1 MNDQARRTAFF
12 DVDETLITVKSMFRF
27 LRFHLRAQ
35 GAPDFAYE
43 EAAANLRRRA
53 AEGIPR
59 EVTNREYYGLYAG
72 CSVEEVAREGRAWFA
87 QELAA
92 GGLFHP
98 PVLDALREHRRAG
111 DRTVLVSG
119 SFPACLD
126 PVAAH
131 IGADV
136 VLCSRPEIKDG
147 RYTGELTVAVIGD
160 AKAVAAEADMRAT
173 GADPAHCHA
182 YGDHASDLPLLTAVG
197 HPHVIGDDP
206 VLAERGA
213 DSGWHRMK
221 GIAGHPPATATARPT
236 TGVAVPAVPAVPAA
250 AAAPAGDP
258 LGELARRSG
267 LPGTPQEPH
276 WRTGAELLL
285 RYLGRAAAMV
295 ADGYAAPED
304 IDTAMRLGCGMRGGP
319 LELLAS
325 IGPHTAQAASEAL
338 GLPAGAFA
346 RLDRAPVAAA
356 PASLAAG
363 AGPRTV
369 REVGVVGSGTMATGI
384 AAVFLAS
391 GHPVRLLARSEQ
403 RAEAARLAVHRALL
417 STRMPRD
424 EADRVLE
431 ECATVLSADALAGC
445 DLVVEAI
452 AEDLD
457 AKLDVMT
464 RLDRACGPGTILA
477 TTTSSL
483 PVARLATAVSR
494 PADVIGLHF
503 FNPAPAMNLVEVV
516 RTDTTAAEV
525 IATADALCRS
535 LGRTPVHC
543 TDRAG
548 SIVNALLFPLLNDA
562 ARVVG
567 EGRGTVEEV
576 DAAVTGGCGFPHGPF
591 RLLDVVGTDVAL
603 AVQQGLRR
611 GPGGSELDVAP
622 LLEELVRDGVL
633 GIKAR
638 RSARQHLR
646 PA

>member
-35 GAPDFAYE
+35 GAPDSAYE
-43 EAAANLRRRA
+43 EAAAHLRRRA
-53 AEGIPR
+53 AEGVPR

-72 CSVEEVAREGRAWFA
+72 CSAEEVAAEGRAWFA

-98 PVLDALREHRRAG
+98 PALDALREHRSAG

-131 IGADV
+131 VGADA

-160 AKAVAAEADMRAT
+160 AKAVAAEADMRDT
-173 GADPAHCHA
+173 GADPADCHA

-197 HPHVIGDDP
+197 HAHVIGDDP
-206 VLAERGA
+206 VLAERAA
-213 DSGWHRMK
+213 DSGWHRLK
-221 GIAGHPPATATARPT
+221 GIAGHTPATAATST
-236 TGVAVPAVPAVPAA
+236 SVAVAVAAAA

-258 LGELARRSG
+258 LGELARLSG
-267 LPGTPQEPH
+267 LPGTPEQPA

-285 RYLGRAAAMV
+285 RHLGRAAAMA

-304 IDTAMRLGCGMRGGP
+304 IDTAMRLGCGMRRGP

-325 IGPHTAQAASEAL
+325 IGPHTAQAAAEAL

-346 RLDRAPVAAA
+346 RLGRAPVAAA
-356 PASLAAG
+356 PVPAPLAAG
-363 AGPRTV
+363 AEPRTV
-369 REVGVVGSGTMATGI
+369 RDVGVVGSGTMATGI

-403 RAEAARLAVHRALL
+403 RAEAARVAVHRALL

-431 ECATVLSADALAGC
+431 GCVTVLSAEALAGC

-457 AKLDVMT
+457 AKLDVLT
-464 RLDRACGPGTILA
+464 RLDRACGPGTVLA

-483 PVARLATAVSR
+483 PVARLAAAVSR

-503 FNPAPAMNLVEVV
+503 FNPAPAMTLVEVV

-525 IATADALCRS
+525 IATADALCRG

-548 SIVNALLFPLLNDA
+548 FIVNALLFPLLNDA
-562 ARVVG
+562 ARIVG

-576 DAAVTGGCGFPHGPF
+576 DAAVTGGCGLPHGPF

-611 GPGGSELDVAP
+611 GLGGSDLDVAP

-633 GIKAR
+633 GMKAR
-638 RSARQHLR
+638 RSVRQHLR
-646 PA
+646 PAA

>member
-35 GAPDFAYE
+35 GAPDSAYE
-43 EAAANLRRRA
+43 EAAAQLRRRA
-53 AEGIPR
+53 AEGVPR

-72 CSVEEVAREGRAWFA
+72 CPAEEVAAEGRAWFA

-92 GGLFHP
+92 GGLFHA
-98 PVLDALREHRRAG
+98 PVLDALREHRSAG

-131 IGADV
+131 VGADA

-160 AKAVAAEADMRAT
+160 AKAVAAEADMRGT
-173 GADPAHCHA
+173 GADPADCHA

-197 HPHVIGDDP
+197 HAHVIGDDP
-206 VLAERGA
+206 VLAERAA
-213 DSGWHRMK
+213 DSGWHRLK
-221 GIAGHPPATATARPT
+221 GIAGHTPATAATST
-236 TGVAVPAVPAVPAA
+236 SVAVAA
-250 AAAPAGDP
+250 SAAPAGDP
-258 LGELARRSG
+258 LGELARLGG
-267 LPGTPQEPH
+267 LPGTPEDPA

-285 RYLGRAAAMV
+285 RHLGRAAAMV

-304 IDTAMRLGCGMRGGP
+304 IDTAMRLGCGMRRGP

-346 RLDRAPVAAA
+346 RLGRAPVAAA
-356 PASLAAG
+356 PVPVPAPLAAG
-363 AGPRTV
+363 AEPRTV
-369 REVGVVGSGTMATGI
+369 RDVGVVGSGTMATGI

-403 RAEAARLAVHRALL
+403 RAEAARVAVHRALL

-424 EADRVLE
+424 GADRVLE
-431 ECATVLSADALAGC
+431 GCVTVLSAEALAGC

-457 AKLDVMT
+457 AKLDVLT
-464 RLDRACGPGTILA
+464 RLDRACGPGTVLA

-483 PVARLATAVSR
+483 PVARLAAAVSR

-503 FNPAPAMNLVEVV
+503 FNPAPAMTLVEVV

-525 IATADALCRS
+525 IATADALCRG

-548 SIVNALLFPLLNDA
+548 FIVNALLFPLLNDA
-562 ARVVG
+562 ARIVG

-576 DAAVTGGCGFPHGPF
+576 DAAVTGGCGLPHGPF

-611 GPGGSELDVAP
+611 GLGGSDLDVAP

-633 GIKAR
+633 GMKAR
-638 RSARQHLR
+638 RSVRQHLR
-646 PA
+646 PAA

>member
-35 GAPDFAYE
+35 GAPDSAYE
-43 EAAANLRRRA
+43 EAAGNLRRRA
-53 AEGIPR
+53 AEGVPR

-98 PVLDALREHRRAG
+98 PVLDALREHRSAG

-131 IGADV
+131 VGADA

-147 RYTGELTVAVIGD
+147 RYTGELTVAVIGE
-160 AKAVAAEADMRAT
+160 AKAVAAEADMRDT
-173 GADPAHCHA
+173 GADPADCHA

-197 HPHVIGDDP
+197 HAHVIGDDP

-213 DSGWHRMK
+213 DSGWHRLK
-221 GIAGHPPATATARPT
+221 GIAGRTPATAAAPAIT
-236 TGVAVPAVPAVPAA
+236 VAAS
-250 AAAPAGDP
+250 AAPAGDP
-258 LGELARRSG
+258 LGELARLSG
-267 LPGTPQEPH
+267 LPGTPEQPE

-319 LELLAS
+319 LELLDS
-325 IGPHTAQAASEAL
+325 IGPHTAQAAAEAL

-346 RLDRAPVAAA
+346 RLGRAPVAAA
-356 PASLAAG
+356 PASHAAG
-363 AGPRTV
+363 IGPRTV
-369 REVGVVGSGTMATGI
+369 RDVGVVGSGTMATGI

-431 ECATVLSADALAGC
+431 GCVTVLSADALAGC

-457 AKLDVMT
+457 AKLDVLT
-464 RLDRACGPGTILA
+464 RLDRACGPGTVLA

-483 PVARLATAVSR
+483 PVARLASAVSR

-503 FNPAPAMNLVEVV
+503 FNPAPAMTLVEVV

-525 IATADALCRS
+525 IATADALCRA

-548 SIVNALLFPLLNDA
+548 FIVNALLFPLLNDA

-611 GPGGSELDVAP
+611 GLGGSELDVAP

-633 GIKAR
+633 GMKAR
-638 RSARQHLR
+638 RSVRQHLR